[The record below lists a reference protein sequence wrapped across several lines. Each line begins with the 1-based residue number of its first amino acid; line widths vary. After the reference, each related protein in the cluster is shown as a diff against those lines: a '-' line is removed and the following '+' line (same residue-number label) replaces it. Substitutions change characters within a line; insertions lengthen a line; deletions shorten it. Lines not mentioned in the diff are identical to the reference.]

1 MPARRRGGGISP
13 IDSASTAASSPRE
26 DWLICA
32 QVEVRHSPGYKPDFE
47 GPLDDGAAKPKP
59 KPKKKRGWFARAPA
73 PAPSPVPESP
83 VRRLDDLN
91 LDDDID

>member
-1 MPARRRGGGISP
+1 M
-13 IDSASTAASSPRE
+13 
-26 DWLICA
+26 ICA

-47 GPLDDGAAKPKP
+47 GKLDEGGAKPK
-59 KPKKKRGWFARAPA
+59 KKKRGWFARAPA

>member
-32 QVEVRHSPGYKPDFE
+32 QVEVRHSPGYEPDF
-47 GPLDDGAAKPKP
+47 GGKLDEKPKAT
-59 KPKKKRGWFARAPA
+59 KKKRGWFARAPA

>member
-13 IDSASTAASSPRE
+13 IDSASTPAPSPRK

>member
-1 MPARRRGGGISP
+1 M
-13 IDSASTAASSPRE
+13 
-26 DWLICA
+26 
-32 QVEVRHSPGYKPDFE
+32 RHSPGYKPDFE
-47 GPLDDGAAKPKP
+47 GKLDEPSKAT

>member
-47 GPLDDGAAKPKP
+47 GKLDEGVKPK
-59 KPKKKRGWFARAPA
+59 KKKRGWFARAPA

>member
-47 GPLDDGAAKPKP
+47 GKLDEKPKP
-59 KPKKKRGWFARAPA
+59 TKKKKRGWFARAPA